1 MFQLINI
8 KRILIIVA
16 FVAASTLAVL
26 VPTVSVGASEIYG
39 CDGGPAG
46 PPSPGTVCPDG
57 SIPLEDST
65 LPLGCPGSSQQGQ
78 IQAGYEVD
86 CPSRP
91 GRVACTFE
99 QLTNNCTTGSGNV
112 VYPIAAPT
120 ADDPLD
126 EAPTYSANDCNATGG
141 NINQGNCGIIRYLV
155 MFINILSAIVGVVV
169 VSSIIYGGIQYSMA
183 GSDPSKIGEAK
194 NRIRNAL
201 IALLFFIFGYSF
213 LNYLV
218 PGGVL

>member
-1 MFQLINI
+1 MFQLINT

-16 FVAASTLAVL
+16 FVAASTLAVMA
-26 VPTVSVGASEIYG
+26 PTVSA
-39 CDGGPAG
+39 
-46 PPSPGTVCPDG
+46 TTPDD
-57 SIPLEDST
+57 P
-65 LPLGCPGSSQQGQ
+65 
-78 IQAGYEVD
+78 V
-86 CPSRP
+86 
-91 GRVACTFE
+91 E
-99 QLTNNCTTGSGNV
+99 Q
-112 VYPIAAPT
+112 APT
-120 ADDPLD
+120 SVP
-126 EAPTYSANDCNATGG
+126 NDCNATGG

-155 MFINILSAIVGVVV
+155 MFINILSALVGIVVV
-169 VSSIIYGGIQYSMA
+169 GSIIYGGIQYSMA